1 LTDAAGVN
9 AELGWRER
17 GIALAALGASVL
29 ARSAFA
35 ASRTG
40 GLGPIEMQALVY
52 LTLATEHE
60 LPSQPGEGLGS
71 LSSALAC
78 QGEDAAIAVDSLARQ
93 GLVAYAEDTD
103 DLRVAVTPEGVA
115 KVDEWL
121 TFVDSLF
128 EGWPPDVSGVDDAT
142 G

>member
-1 LTDAAGVN
+1 LTDAAGVK

-35 ASRTG
+35 APRTG

-52 LTLATEHE
+52 LTLVTEHE
-60 LPSQPGEGLGS
+60 LPSQPGEGPGS

-78 QGEDAAIAVDSLARQ
+78 QGEDAAIAVDALARQ

-103 DLRVAVTPEGVA
+103 DLRVAVTEYGVVA
-115 KVDEWL
+115 VENWL
-121 TFVDSLF
+121 GLVESLF
-128 EGWPPDVSGVDDAT
+128 ERWPPDVPGVDDAT